1 MKPRLGRVGLCVLQS
16 AGGTGSCL
24 PDETAQS
31 RAVQKPHPAA
41 AYLDSGP
48 SRPLSSVRLTRM
60 GCPIQRRFFYEAVP
74 HPLFPRLLA

>member
-1 MKPRLGRVGLCVLQS
+1 MEPRSGRVGLCVLQS
-16 AGGTGSCL
+16 AGGTGSCP

-41 AYLDSGP
+41 AYLDYGDTP
-48 SRPLSSVRLTRM
+48 PHSSVRLTRL